1 MQVTRP
7 YESCFIDVYASL
19 LRCCFFFLASSS
31 FPILPI
37 VHILCYSLSSALR
50 GLSSSPFMQQAFSSS
65 LWFLIFFVVHWL
77 DAFLFSFEIMV
88 RTRDLGWALGRAIG
102 KALGKREVSGD
113 DNDVPNGKSLSHFPV
128 EVRVVEDAPTVAEEL
143 NEEQKQ
149 PPVEE
154 GVTNV
159 EGFPDK
165 PHDRSVL
172 RDFENCEH
180 PELKLSSHG
189 RKMTKFVRPTPE
201 IEGLVAASGL
211 SPLITYSLDTG
222 N

>member
-7 YESCFIDVYASL
+7 YESLFIDVYASL

-50 GLSSSPFMQQAFSSS
+50 SLSSSPFMQQAFSSS

-113 DNDVPNGKSLSHFPV
+113 DNDVPNGKGLPHFPV
-128 EVRVVEDAPTVAEEL
+128 EEL

-149 PPVEE
+149 PPVEQR
-154 GVTNV
+154 VTNV

-165 PHDRSVL
+165 PHDRSIL
-172 RDFENCEH
+172 RDFETC
-180 PELKLSSHG
+180 
-189 RKMTKFVRPTPE
+189 
-201 IEGLVAASGL
+201 VALRAWNGE
-211 SPLITYSLDTG
+211 
-222 N
+222 